1 MDLSK
6 QLEFLNPAEFNNEE
20 IHIIGTGAIGSTVA
34 IQLARMGFEN
44 ITLWDKDVVEAKNV
58 CNQTFN
64 QTQIGQPKVQALKN
78 AIKEINPN
86 ADVTALN
93 RWWTE
98 DCVVT
103 GYVFLCVDSIELR
116 KKIVETYNGDEEVKA
131 FFDFRMGL
139 TDAQHY
145 AATNTENEIKPL
157 LRSMQFTDEEAKEQ
171 MPVSACGSTLS
182 VRPTVTAIVALGLA
196 NFANVL
202 KEQPHH
208 KCIIFDTF
216 KPSLLAM

>member
-6 QLEFLNPAEFNNEE
+6 QYEFLNPAEFNEEE

-64 QTQIGQPKVQALKN
+64 HAQIGQPKVNALKDT
-78 AIKEINPN
+78 IKAINPN
-86 ADVTALN
+86 AEVTALN
-93 RWWTE
+93 KWWTE
-98 DCVVT
+98 DCIVT

-116 KKIVETYNGDEEVKA
+116 KKIVETYKDDPEIKA

-145 AATNTENEIKPL
+145 AALNGTDDMKPL
-157 LRSMQFTDEEAKEQ
+157 LRSMQFSDAEAKEQ
-171 MPVSACGSTLS
+171 MPISACGSTLS
-182 VRPTVTAIVALGLA
+182 VRPTVVAIVALGLA
-196 NFANVL
+196 NFINL
-202 KEQPHH
+202 IKEQKYN

-216 KPSLLAM
+216 KATLLAM